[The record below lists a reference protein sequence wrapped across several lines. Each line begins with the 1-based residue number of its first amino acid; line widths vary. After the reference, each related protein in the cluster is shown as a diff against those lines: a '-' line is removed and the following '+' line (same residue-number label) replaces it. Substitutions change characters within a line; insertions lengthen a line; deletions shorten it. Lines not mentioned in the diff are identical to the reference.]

1 MTTTTSAKEPTS
13 SSFASRSS
21 GSYDVF
27 LSFSGED
34 TRWTFADHLYT
45 ALRNAGFRTFRDDDE
60 IQRGESINVELQRA
74 IEESRVSIVVL
85 SRNYASS
92 TWCLDELA
100 MILGRRRRRDS
111 GHVVLPV
118 FYGVDPSEVRKQ
130 KGVYAEAFARYEE
143 RFKFEVGEGEAAKG
157 WKEKLKGWREALQE
171 VAGLAG
177 IPDGVDRYESKLIQ
191 KIIKEVEDKLS
202 RPRVL
207 NVAPYPIGLD
217 SRAESINLWLQDG
230 GFDVRLIAICGMG
243 GIGKTT
249 IAKFVYNSN
258 SSKFEGS
265 SFLAN
270 VREISGQQNG
280 LIRLQSQ
287 LLSDILSRR
296 EVEIRNVDEGIL
308 KIKEVIG
315 CKRVLIILDDVDKW
329 EQLDAVFGM
338 KDWLSPGS
346 KLIITTRHEQLVRAH
361 ECWKVHKV
369 EKLDHD
375 ESLQL
380 FSWYAFGQS
389 HPIDGY
395 LIDSKKAVDY
405 CGGIPLAVKILGRF
419 LSSTSLDV
427 WKSQLQK
434 LIAIPHNEILEILK
448 LSYDSLQDDHDKN
461 LFLDIAC
468 FFVGG
473 DIDTTITILKDCYD
487 FALAGIQNLI
497 DRNMLTIE
505 HNRLVMH
512 QLIQEMGRE
521 IVRQKSPEELGER
534 SRLWNHKDSLSVLKG
549 KTGTRKIRGL
559 VLDMHFLKEDESEW
573 NSFGPNSCSKKG
585 KRFPFSIF
593 FGFPLGIATKNSNV
607 AFLEGDAFSRMS
619 NLQLLQI
626 SHVQLF
632 GNYENFPKGL
642 RWLHWSH
649 FPLQMIPN
657 DFPLDKLVALEMP
670 YSCLKKV
677 LNGAKC
683 LQLLKI
689 LNLSHSHYFV
699 ETPDFSRLPNL
710 KRLIFEN
717 CTRLVKVDESI
728 GCLERLVFLNL
739 RNCQSLR
746 ELPQT
751 FYKLKSLAT
760 LDLSGCLNLGN
771 FSAELGNMN
780 SLAVLLPDGTA
791 INPLFSITWKVKAWL
806 LSSWPWP
813 LNPRSRPEFSW
824 VSFPESLVGLSLA
837 NCNLSDDSFPRDFSS
852 LSSLRKLNLSEN
864 PIRSLPNCI
873 RDHFGLKSLWLH
885 SCPRL
890 LTLDGL
896 PKSLEDVQVDGCK
909 LLEKISFDSADF
921 TGKILTYRHCRRLVE
936 ISGLYKVKPLE
947 SDDAELINNL
957 GFCDFFE
964 GMGKSYIEFSSISAS
979 HETWMSPPLGL
990 HQPCTICTYVRGS
1003 KMPIRFNLKNVGSS
1017 VSFTMPSDAN
1027 FRTQGLSVCSVY
1039 APSNDLRFE
1048 EQCLRTIISNATK
1061 QVKWS
1066 YCPELLGFPLNEEDD
1081 VTWLSYWKFEDQLEG
1096 GDEVN
1101 ISVTSACFQVKEVGV
1116 HVVYKE
1122 EAEEKKSTQSLSLEV
1137 LQQIHS
1143 YGNVVPGFCKGDCED
1158 CKKFPV
1164 PGDPAS
1170 TRFVLPADADRCPEI
1185 MFKIPCPEIMLKM
1198 RTGPTIIIWPRL
1210 DFIFETGHDGKK
1222 LGKC

>member
-1 MTTTTSAKEPTS
+1 MTTTTRAEEPTS

-60 IQRGESINVELQRA
+60 IQRGESINVQLQRA

-92 TWCLDELA
+92 SWCLDELA

-157 WKEKLKGWREALQE
+157 WKEKLKGWREALEE

-177 IPDGVDRYESKLIQ
+177 MPDGVDRYESKLIQ

-207 NVAPYPIGLD
+207 NVALYPIGLD

-230 GFDVRLIAICGMG
+230 GLDVRLIAICGMG

-270 VREISGQQNG
+270 
-280 LIRLQSQ
+280 
-287 LLSDILSRR
+287 
-296 EVEIRNVDEGIL
+296 
-308 KIKEVIG
+308 
-315 CKRVLIILDDVDKW
+315 
-329 EQLDAVFGM
+329 
-338 KDWLSPGS
+338 
-346 KLIITTRHEQLVRAH
+346 
-361 ECWKVHKV
+361 
-369 EKLDHD
+369 
-375 ESLQL
+375 
-380 FSWYAFGQS
+380 
-389 HPIDGY
+389 
-395 LIDSKKAVDY
+395 
-405 CGGIPLAVKILGRF
+405 
-419 LSSTSLDV
+419 
-427 WKSQLQK
+427 
-434 LIAIPHNEILEILK
+434 
-448 LSYDSLQDDHDKN
+448 
-461 LFLDIAC
+461 
-468 FFVGG
+468 
-473 DIDTTITILKDCYD
+473 
-487 FALAGIQNLI
+487 
-497 DRNMLTIE
+497 
-505 HNRLVMH
+505 
-512 QLIQEMGRE
+512 
-521 IVRQKSPEELGER
+521 
-534 SRLWNHKDSLSVLKG
+534 
-549 KTGTRKIRGL
+549 GTRKIRGL

-677 LNGAKC
+677 LNGAKF
-683 LQLLKI
+683 LRLLKI

-710 KRLIFEN
+710 KRLILEN

-1017 VSFTMPSDAN
+1017 ISFTVPSDAN

-1039 APSNDLRFE
+1039 AESNDYRFE
-1048 EQCLRTIISNATK
+1048 EQYLRTIISNATK

-1066 YCPELLGFPLNEEDD
+1066 YCPELLGFPLNEDD
-1081 VTWLSYWKFEDQLEG
+1081 VTWLSYWKLEDQLEG

-1101 ISVTSACFQVKEVGV
+1101 ISVTSDRYHEVKEVGV
-1116 HVVYKE
+1116 YIVYKE
-1122 EAEEKKSTQSLSLEV
+1122 EAEEKKTTQSLSLEV
-1137 LQQIHS
+1137 PQQIHP
-1143 YGNVVPGFCKGDCED
+1143 YGNVVPDFCKGDCED
-1158 CKKFPV
+1158 CKKFPM
-1164 PGDPAS
+1164 PRDPAS
-1170 TRFVLPADADRCPEI
+1170 TRFILPADRCSEVT
-1185 MFKIPCPEIMLKM
+1185 LKM
-1198 RTGPTIIIWPRL
+1198 CTGPAITIWPRL
-1210 DFIFETGHDGKK
+1210 GFIFDTGH
-1222 LGKC
+1222 

>member
-1 MTTTTSAKEPTS
+1 MTTTTRAKEPTS
-13 SSFASRSS
+13 SSFTSRSS
-21 GSYDVF
+21 SSYDVF
-27 LSFSGED
+27 LSFRGED

-60 IQRGESINVELQRA
+60 IQRGESIIVELQRA

-130 KGVYAEAFARYEE
+130 KGAYAEAFARHEE
-143 RFKFEVGEGEAAKG
+143 RFKFDVGEGEAAKG
-157 WKEKLKGWREALQE
+157 WKEKLKGWREALEE

-177 IPDGVDRYESKLIQ
+177 MPDGIDRYESKLIQ

-230 GFDVRLIAICGMG
+230 GLDVRLIAICGMG

-249 IAKFVYNSN
+249 IAKFVYESN
-258 SSKFEGS
+258 SLKFEGS

-296 EVEIRNVDEGIL
+296 EVEIRNVDEGVL

-315 CKRVLIILDDVDKW
+315 RKRVLIILDDVDKW
-329 EQLDAVFGM
+329 EQLDAVFGI

-346 KLIITTRHEQLVRAH
+346 KLIITTRHEQLLRAH
-361 ECWKVHKV
+361 ECWKVYKV
-369 EKLDHD
+369 EKLDHA

-405 CGGIPLAVKILGRF
+405 CRGLPLAIKILGRS
-419 LSSTSLDV
+419 LSGTSLDV

-434 LIAIPHNEILEILK
+434 LMAIPHNEILEILK
-448 LSYDSLQDDHDKN
+448 LSYDSLPDDHDKN

-473 DIDTTITILKDCYD
+473 DIDTTITILKGCYD

-497 DRNMLTIE
+497 DRNMFTIE

-534 SRLWNHKDSLSVLKG
+534 SRLWNHKDSFSVLKG

-573 NSFGPNSCSKKG
+573 NSFGPNSCSKKR
-585 KRFPFSIF
+585 KRFPFSILS
-593 FGFPLGIATKNSNV
+593 GFPMGITTKNSNV
-607 AFLEGDAFSRMS
+607 AFLEGDAFSGMS

-670 YSCLKKV
+670 YSCLKMV

-683 LQLLKI
+683 LVSLKI
-689 LNLSHSHYFV
+689 LNLSHSHFLL
-699 ETPDFSRLPNL
+699 ETPDFSRLSNL
-710 KRLIFEN
+710 ERLMLEN

-728 GCLERLVFLNL
+728 GCLERLIFLNL

-791 INPLFSITWKVKAWL
+791 INPSFSISGKVKGWL
-806 LSSWPWP
+806 LSAWPWP
-813 LNPRSRPEFSW
+813 LNPRSRSEFSL
-824 VSFPESLVGLSLA
+824 VSFPPSLVRLYLA
-837 NCNLSDDSFPRDFSS
+837 DCNLSDDSFPRDFSS
-852 LSSLRKLNLSEN
+852 LCSLRWLNLSEN
-864 PIRSLPNCI
+864 PICNLPNCI
-873 RDHFGLKSLWLH
+873 RDLFGLKKLWLE

-896 PKSLEDVQVDGCK
+896 PQSLKDLRVDKCA

-921 TGKILTYRHCRRLVE
+921 TRKSILYYSCPRLVE
-936 ISGLYKVKPLE
+936 ISGVFKVKPFE

-957 GFCDFFE
+957 GLCDLE
-964 GMGKSYIEFSSISAS
+964 GMGKSYVEFSSNSAS
-979 HETWMSPPLGL
+979 HRTWMTPLPGL
-990 HQPCTICTYVRGS
+990 HQPCTFCTYVLGS

-1017 VSFTMPSDAN
+1017 ISFTIPSDTN
-1027 FRTQGLSVCSVY
+1027 FRTQGLSVCSVH
-1039 APSNDLRFE
+1039 AFSATFDASLFNDLLWGKQYF
-1048 EQCLRTIISNATK
+1048 CTIISNATK

-1066 YCPELLGFPLNEEDD
+1066 YCPELYGIGLAGEDMM
-1081 VTWLSYWKFEDQLEG
+1081 WLSYWKLEEDQLEG

-1101 ISVTSACFQVKEVGV
+1101 ISVTRSDRYHEVKEVGV
-1116 HVVYKE
+1116 HIVYKE
-1122 EAEEKKSTQSLSLEV
+1122 EEAEGKKSTQSLSLEV
-1137 LQQIHS
+1137 LQQIHP
-1143 YGNVVPGFCKGDCED
+1143 YGNAVPGDCED

-1164 PGDPAS
+1164 PADLAS
-1170 TRFVLPADADRCPEI
+1170 TRFIVPADPLYRPVVMWKMSMDDAKFIAPE
-1185 MFKIPCPEIMLKM
+1185 FFGLEI
-1198 RTGPTIIIWPRL
+1198 
-1210 DFIFETGHDGKK
+1210 E
-1222 LGKC
+1222 